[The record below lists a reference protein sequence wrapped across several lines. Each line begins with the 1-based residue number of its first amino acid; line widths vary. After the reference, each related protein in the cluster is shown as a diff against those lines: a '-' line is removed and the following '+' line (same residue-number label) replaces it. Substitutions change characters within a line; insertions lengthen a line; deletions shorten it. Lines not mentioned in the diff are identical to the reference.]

1 MVQETPKMKEVQVK
15 MVEGKIVNEKVILK
29 QRVYLNQIR
38 ERKEMIHLRRATHMI
53 QNSHKIS

>member
-15 MVEGKIVNEKVILK
+15 MLEEKIVAEKVISK

-38 ERKEMIHLRRATHMI
+38 ERKEMILLRRATLMI
-53 QNSHKIS
+53 KNSLKIS